1 MRSIELLVPE
11 GKRERTLTF
20 LEDEDIDYVRIDERG
35 SAGELVEFPVPTEA
49 VDRLLE
55 HLREDIGIDE
65 EYIVISSIETART
78 PRIDDLEDR
87 FVNGEEAD
95 DSISRDEIRT
105 RALNL
110 TPSRVTYYTM
120 TILSAIVATAGLLL
134 DSPAIVVGS
143 MVIAPQVSAAL
154 TGTVGLVINDRD
166 MIVSGIRSLLLGLGV
181 AVVGSFVVAWVI
193 RVTGVVP
200 SIVDIGAITQIQ
212 QRASPGVLGLVVGA
226 AAGAAGAFGLATAIP
241 VSLVGVMIA
250 VALIPAAATVGVGLA
265 WGAASIA
272 LGAAVLVVVNAM
284 SILLSGLV
292 VFWYLGYRPRDWTPG
307 AVRSNLTFQ
316 RVGTVAI
323 VVFVLAAVLAAGGFA
338 LTQHLTF
345 QDAVSEEVQTVLEED
360 DDLADLELVSI
371 GTEFDDHGIVSERT
385 EVTIEIQRS
394 AGREYPGLAETFAAR
409 ISERTDRDVS
419 VTVEFVDRRSSDT
432 S

>member
-1 MRSIELLVPE
+1 MRLIELLVPE

-20 LEDEDIDYVRIDERG
+20 LEDEDIDYIRTDERG
-35 SAGELVEFPVPTEA
+35 SQGELIEFPVPTQA
-49 VDRLLE
+49 VDRILE
-55 HLREDIGIDE
+55 FLREEIGIPE

-78 PRIDDLEDR
+78 PGIDDLEER
-87 FVNGEEAD
+87 FVNGDEAD

-110 TPSRVTYYTM
+110 TPSWVTYYTM
-120 TILSAIVATAGLLL
+120 TVLSAVVATAGLLL

-154 TGTVGLVINDRD
+154 TGTVGLVINDRK
-166 MIVSGIRSLLLGLGV
+166 MIGTGISSLLLGLGV
-181 AVVGSFVVAWVI
+181 AVVSSFVVAWVV
-193 RVTGVVP
+193 RTTGIVP
-200 SIVDIGAITQIQ
+200 SIVDIGAISQVQ
-212 QRASPGVLGLVVGA
+212 QRASPGVLGLVVGI

-250 VALIPAAATVGVGLA
+250 VALIPAAAAVGIGLA
-265 WGAASIA
+265 WGSASIA
-272 LGAAVLVVVNAM
+272 LGAVVLVVVNAM

-307 AVRSNLTFQ
+307 SVRENLTFH
-316 RVGTVAI
+316 RVGTVVL
-323 VVFVLAAVLAAGGFA
+323 VVLVLVAVLVAGGFA
-338 LTQHLTF
+338 LSQHLSF

-371 GTEFDDHGIVSERT
+371 QTEFDDHGTVDEQT
-385 EVTIEIQRS
+385 EVTIEIHRS
-394 AGREYPGLAETFAAR
+394 ADQAYPGLAETFEAR
-409 ISERTDRDVS
+409 ISDRADKDVV
-419 VTVEFVDRRSSDT
+419 VTVEFVDRQTSDRS
-432 S
+432 